1 MSRLGRLAPNDLESL
16 SAYVDGVLSARDQ
29 AGLETRLRAD
39 PELRQ
44 AAAELRSVKAAL
56 AGMPERRVP
65 RNFTLREADIVRH
78 ARRPALPYLRFATIV
93 ASALFVLTTAVRSL
107 SLPFMQMASAP
118 APQFAAEVQGELEPL
133 VAGTPV
139 VGAELRAE
147 APAAAAP
154 EEGLADALAPVSTPT
169 PAGTACPECP
179 TSLETA
185 KAEVGMSSNEVAG
198 EAGREANAVAPL
210 AAAQWLLGMVAIVLG
225 LLTLRARRR

>member
-16 SAYVDGVLSARDQ
+16 SAYVDGVLSARDR
-29 AGLETRLRAD
+29 AGLEARLQAD

-133 VAGTPV
+133 IAGTEA
-139 VGAELRAE
+139 GAELRAE

-154 EEGLADALAPVSTPT
+154 EEGLADALAPAPTPT
-169 PAGTACPECP
+169 PAAIACPECP

-198 EAGREANAVAPL
+198 EAGREANAIAPL

>member
-1 MSRLGRLAPNDLESL
+1 MSRLSRLAPKDLENL

-44 AAAELRSVKAAL
+44 AVAELRSVKASL
-56 AGMPERRVP
+56 AGLPERRAP
-65 RNFTLREADIVRH
+65 RNFTLREADVGRH
-78 ARRPALPYLRFATIV
+78 APRPALPYLRFATLV

-133 VAGTPV
+133 IAGTEA
-139 VGAELRAE
+139 GAELRAE

-154 EEGLADALAPVSTPT
+154 EEGLADGLAPVSTPT
-169 PAGTACPECP
+169 PAATACPECP
-179 TSLETA
+179 TSLATA

-198 EAGREANAVAPL
+198 EAGREANAIAPL
-210 AAAQWLLGMVAIVLG
+210 AADQWLLGMVAIVLG